1 MSELRLSP
9 RMNTA
14 ITSISSITFDDVGNA
29 VFGVARIT
37 LALLILG
44 LLASAAAAVA
54 ASTRR
59 ADDIVYESMVGLDR
73 ESGVKFY
80 ELYRGRRPKNVTFA
94 WLLSVITGPL
104 GAFAYMRNWK
114 LCALAF
120 VTLNGFGAWWI
131 ESWFSVPALVMIE
144 NRANARWALDQLPY
158 AMEQERRRA

>member
-1 MSELRLSP
+1 MKTS
-9 RMNTA
+9 
-14 ITSISSITFDDVGNA
+14 ITSIAFDDVGNA
-29 VFGVARIT
+29 VFAVARIT
-37 LALLILG
+37 LLLLVLG

-59 ADDIVYESMVGLDR
+59 ADDLVYESMLDLDR
-73 ESGVKFY
+73 ESGAKFY

-94 WLLSVITGPL
+94 WLLAVVAGPL
-104 GAFAYMRNWK
+104 AAFAYLRNWR

-144 NRANARWALDQLPY
+144 NRASARWALEQLPY
-158 AMEQERRRA
+158 VMERERRARR